1 MTGWSDSAI
10 WGIVAALGIGTYAIR
25 FSFLGLLGNRTFPD
39 WVLRHLRYTA
49 VTILPALITP
59 MVLWPEATGGQTD
72 PARLGAAAAAIA
84 GGYLS
89 RNAIV
94 AILCGMATLYLV
106 QFLLA

>member
-1 MTGWSDSAI
+1 MTGWSDTAI

-25 FSFLGLLGNRTFPD
+25 FSFLGLLGNRAFPD

-72 PARLGAAAAAIA
+72 PARLAAAAAALA
-84 GGYLS
+84 GGYLA

-94 AILCGMATLYLV
+94 AILSGMTTLYLV
-106 QFLLA
+106 QYLAG

>member
-1 MTGWSDSAI
+1 MTAWSDPAI
-10 WGIVAALGIGTYAIR
+10 WGVIAALGIGTYAIR
-25 FSFLGLLGNRTFPD
+25 FSFLGLLGNRAFPD

-72 PARLGAAAAAIA
+72 PARLAAAAAAIA

-89 RNAIV
+89 RNAIA

-106 QFLLA
+106 QYLAG

>member
-1 MTGWSDSAI
+1 MTGWSDPAI

-25 FSFLGLLGNRTFPD
+25 FSFLGLLGNRVFPD

-72 PARLGAAAAAIA
+72 PARLAAAAAALA

-94 AILCGMATLYLV
+94 AILSGMATLYLV
-106 QFLLA
+106 QYLAG

>member
-1 MTGWSDSAI
+1 MTGWSDTAI
-10 WGIVAALGIGTYAIR
+10 WGIVAALGIGTYTIR
-25 FSFLGLLGNRTFPD
+25 FSFLGLLGNRAFPD

-72 PARLGAAAAAIA
+72 PARLAAAAATLA
-84 GGYLS
+84 GGYLA

-94 AILCGMATLYLV
+94 AILSGMTTLYLV
-106 QFLLA
+106 QYLAG